1 MRALKEDE
9 DEDKEDKEH
18 PENAIEPV
26 IFSLNENSKRIKLA
40 DAARWLGWTVLDW
53 NTRMVVGKVVQILAT
68 SGGEIEVEVEGETS
82 SEDALEF
89 LEALSFGMMS
99 NSSVVEANKKEDAGE
114 DADESGSVA
123 RISRRIRCSCIKKA
137 TWTTTTTTT
146 QTTIATGN
154 TFRLHLRCSRK

>member
-1 MRALKEDE
+1 LKEDE

-89 LEALSFGMMS
+89 LEALSFGVMS
-99 NSSVVEANKKEDAGE
+99 NPSVVEANEKEDAGE

-123 RISRRIRCSCIKKA
+123 
-137 TWTTTTTTT
+137 
-146 QTTIATGN
+146 
-154 TFRLHLRCSRK
+154 